1 VQTAESYLRPEVI
14 QQVQRLDLKAR
25 FIVEGFLAGLHDSPY
40 HGFSLEFSEHRK
52 YVPGDDPAI
61 IDYSAWARTDKYYVR
76 KFQAET
82 NLACYLLVDQSKSM
96 DYASGRLMTK
106 LEYAIC
112 TAAALGYLM
121 TRQQDA
127 VGLVT
132 FDERITQFVPPK
144 SSRAQLN
151 RMLSILAQPPEGRG
165 TALADVLHQVAARV
179 RKRSLFVLFSD
190 LLDDTPRV
198 IEGLH
203 HLRFR
208 GHDLVVF
215 HILDEAEAH
224 LNLTGPV
231 DLEDPETG
239 DRVVTD
245 AESIRAD
252 YLARLAAFKDSFRRE
267 LEGRRADF
275 VPVDTSMPF
284 DKALVSFLLNRR
296 KRF

>member
-1 VQTAESYLRPEVI
+1 MRTAESYLRPDVI

-52 YVPGDDPAI
+52 YVAGDDPAL
-61 IDYSAWARTDKYYVR
+61 IDYAAWARTDKYYIR

-82 NLACYLLVDQSKSM
+82 NLACYLLVDQSASM
-96 DYASGRLMTK
+96 DYASGEAMTK
-106 LEYAIC
+106 LEYSVC
-112 TAAALGYLM
+112 LAAALGYLM

-132 FDERITQFVPPK
+132 FDEKITHFVPPK
-144 SSRAQLN
+144 SSRAQLT
-151 RMLSILAQPPEGRG
+151 SILSVLAQKPGGRT
-165 TALADVLHQVAARV
+165 TAVADVLHQVAGRI
-179 RKRSLFVLFSD
+179 RKRSLMVLFSD
-190 LLDDTPRV
+190 LLDDTERV
-198 IEGLH
+198 IEALH
-203 HLRFR
+203 HLRYR

-215 HILDEAEAH
+215 HVLDEAEAH
-224 LNLTGPV
+224 LGMTGPI

-239 DRVVTD
+239 QRVMTD
-245 AESIRAD
+245 PESIRAD
-252 YLARLAAFKDSFRRE
+252 YLARLEEFKNRFRRE
-267 LEGRRADF
+267 LEGQRADF
-275 VPVDTSMPF
+275 VAVDTSTPF

>member
-1 VQTAESYLRPEVI
+1 MQTAESYLRPEVI

-25 FIVEGFLAGLHDSPY
+25 FIVEGFLAGLHASPY

-52 YVPGDDPAI
+52 YVPGDDPAL
-61 IDYSAWARTDKYYVR
+61 IDYSAWARTDKYYIR

-96 DYASGRLMTK
+96 DFASGKLMTK
-106 LEYAIC
+106 LEYSVC
-112 TAAALGYLM
+112 VAAALGYLM
-121 TRQQDA
+121 IHQQDS

-144 SSRAQLN
+144 SSRAQLTTL
-151 RMLSILAQPPEGRG
+151 LSILARRPGGRR
-165 TALADVLHQVAARV
+165 TALGEVLHQVAARV
-179 RKRSLFVLFSD
+179 RKRSLIILFSD
-190 LLDDTPRV
+190 LLDDTDRV
-198 IEGLH
+198 VEGLH
-203 HLRFR
+203 HLRYR

-224 LNLTGPV
+224 LKMTGPV

-239 DRVVTD
+239 DRVVTHP
-245 AESIRAD
+245 ESIRAD
-252 YLARLAAFKDSFRRE
+252 YLARLAAFKDTFRRE